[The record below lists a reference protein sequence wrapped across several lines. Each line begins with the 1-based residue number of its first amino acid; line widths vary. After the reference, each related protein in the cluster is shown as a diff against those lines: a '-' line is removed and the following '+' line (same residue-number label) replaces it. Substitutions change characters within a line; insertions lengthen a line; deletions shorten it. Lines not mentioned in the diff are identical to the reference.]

1 MAFTDPALP
10 GVESPA
16 EPPRPASL
24 RKRALIV
31 GVALV
36 GASAI
41 TASPATAA
49 VPALASAKAYE
60 VQLAAAVDPLATWQ
74 STFETAFGHI
84 QYGLN
89 EMGTLY
95 PALAQDLLQAAPA
108 LFQEFGGMLT
118 NVGGWQQVMNNLP
131 GYAERIQA
139 AIEASQEAGDIPD
152 DIPTFD
158 EMIQNVSGYLQNYE
172 FNNAFAEFN
181 QYFLWSAGGGAW
193 PLLRELTIGT
203 EILQTVGAY
212 RLASAWDAL
221 FVGPDG
227 QGGAVTDFTMFVF
240 GPVVTAAMAF
250 TESLDDV
257 AAAAIDNDWENAVAE
272 LLNIAPNTLNAYLN
286 GHNPRVSG
294 FDWDWAGAL
303 TNKGTLEYFLFTL
316 PRELT
321 WGLLNPLV
329 PEESEATALTG
340 LPEAASTRLAAMK
353 NLLNL
358 DLGALVPGAESDED
372 VAESGTV
379 VEKVID
385 KIVNGEET
393 VEGEETAET
402 VAGEETAETVDGE
415 ETTETVDG
423 EETTDSETAPVVTKP
438 VEETAPVKETTP
450 VEGVVE
456 ETPVLQD
463 KAETPAE
470 SAKTGLDNTKNKIRS
485 IRNKLADRFGG
496 KGDSSKPSSSKPG
509 SGSSDSDSSE
519 SKSDKS
525 DSGKT
530 ESGSSTDKSKSDSKS
545 GSDSAKSSSSK
556 SSSGSDSKSDR
567 GSDSKRK
574 SKSSDSD

>member
-16 EPPRPASL
+16 ESPRPASL

-95 PALAQDLLQAAPA
+95 PVLGQELLQVAPA

-139 AIEASQEAGDIPD
+139 AIEASQEAGDVPD

-181 QYFLWSAGGGAW
+181 QYFLWNAGGGAW

-227 QGGAVTDFTMFVF
+227 QGGAVTDLTMYVF

-250 TESLDDV
+250 TESLDDI
-257 AAAAIDNDWENAVAE
+257 AAAAIDNDWENAVAH

-303 TNKGTLEYFLFTL
+303 TNLGTLEYFAFKL
-316 PRELT
+316 PRDLT
-321 WGLLNPLV
+321 WALLNPLV
-329 PEESEATALTG
+329 PEESEAAELAG
-340 LPEAASTRLAAMK
+340 LPEATSTRLAAVK
-353 NLLNL
+353 SLLNL
-358 DLGALVPGAESDED
+358 DLGALVPGAESDTD
-372 VAESGTV
+372 GAESGTV
-379 VEKVID
+379 LEKVID

-393 VEGEETAET
+393 AEAVEGEESTETVEGEETAET
-402 VAGEETAETVDGE
+402 GSEVVETPPA
-415 ETTETVDG
+415 
-423 EETTDSETAPVVTKP
+423 TDSETAPVVTAP
-438 VEETAPVKETTP
+438 VEDVVEDAPVL
-450 VEGVVE
+450 E
-456 ETPVLQD
+456 E
-463 KAETPAE
+463 KADSAAE

-496 KGDSSKPSSSKPG
+496 KGESSKPSSSKPG
-509 SGSSDSDSSE
+509 SDSSE

-525 DSGKT
+525 D
-530 ESGSSTDKSKSDSKS
+530 SGSSTDKSKSDSKS
-545 GSDSAKSSSSK
+545 GSESSKSDSAK